1 MVNCYRFANTFSK
14 LLFSRGAARHIPM
27 FVYRDQS
34 KEYGYGDGLAL
45 TRRIPTR
52 RFRLP

>member
-1 MVNCYRFANTFSK
+1 MVNCCRYANTFSQ
-14 LLFSRGAARHIPM
+14 LLLLQGAARLIPM
-27 FVYRDQS
+27 FVYCDQS